1 MCAARQFKQHKNLR
15 DFFPRRFH
23 PSLDRQHVINGTTYY
38 PAAVVHG
45 DLIIQGGS
53 IRYDAVSVAAAV
65 TKVPL
70 PDPNNTSTSTVPAQ
84 AKDTYYD
91 STSTGVCG
99 VRYFTRQN
107 LQGKLLVYFLFTFL
121 LS

>member
-1 MCAARQFKQHKNLR
+1 
-15 DFFPRRFH
+15 
-23 PSLDRQHVINGTTYY
+23 VINGTTYY

-70 PDPNNTSTSTVPAQ
+70 PDPNNT
-84 AKDTYYD
+84 
-91 STSTGVCG
+91 
-99 VRYFTRQN
+99 
-107 LQGKLLVYFLFTFL
+107 
-121 LS
+121 